1 MPCSTPSVVVAPR
14 TSTNSGSSNSGN
26 GGVSA
31 ISVNS
36 WIRKYELVRK
46 KVQTQKPAAR
56 PLALGSASKSLSSEA
71 SGRGIETAV
80 RSMSR
85 YVLGAGASRDF
96 GAQLMR
102 DFLEKARDVYRLSN
116 GKYRQPFDKVDEAL
130 AELQVVQSKADI
142 DNLEPCLA
150 HSRWEGCM
158 DGSRDLTQR
167 RM

>member
-71 SGRGIETAV
+71 SGRGIETEV

-85 YVLGAGASRDF
+85 YVFILGAGASRDF
-96 GAQLMR
+96 GAPPMG

-116 GKYRQPFDKVDEAL
+116 GKIQATF
-130 AELQVVQSKADI
+130 
-142 DNLEPCLA
+142 
-150 HSRWEGCM
+150 
-158 DGSRDLTQR
+158 
-167 RM
+167 